1 MIMAL
6 WIDPAGNLQH
16 DQAQNLVVTCPHC
29 QAVAHITPTA
39 VPRFADLQAH
49 KPKQVGIV
57 YLCDACHAPIFLR
70 FMVRIYGATRIEL
83 SSQFTE
89 VERAREK
96 FAFTYVPEQV
106 ELMFKEALVC
116 FSAGAFN
123 AFTSMCRRT
132 AQAAFDELG
141 ASGKLRLFDELNH
154 LRQLAALTPETF
166 LKLKSILFGAETD
179 PRPGLPLLDSYD
191 AGVVLEVVKELLYEA
206 FVRKG
211 KLKQAMSVRRY
222 FLDET
227 ATNIEPLVRSGTSDE
242 I

>member
-1 MIMAL
+1 MSVS
-6 WIDPAGNLQH
+6 IDSSGQLLH
-16 DQAQNLVVTCPHC
+16 DQAENLVITCPHC

-70 FMVRIYGATRIEL
+70 FSVRIYGTNRIEL

-132 AQAAFDELG
+132 AHAAFLELG
-141 ASGKLRLFDELNH
+141 AAGKLRLFDELNH
-154 LRQLAALTPETF
+154 LRQLAELTPETF
-166 LKLKSILFGAETD
+166 LKLKSILFGSKTD
-179 PRPGLPLLDSYD
+179 PKPDLPLLDSYE
-191 AGVVLEVVKELLYEA
+191 AGIVLEVVKDLLYEA
-206 FVRKG
+206 FIRKG
-211 KLKQAMSVRRY
+211 KLQQAMSVRRY

-227 ATNIEPLVRSGTSDE
+227 ATNIEALVSGSNN
-242 I
+242 

>member
-1 MIMAL
+1 MSVS
-6 WIDPAGNLQH
+6 IDSAGHLQH
-16 DQAQNLVVTCPHC
+16 DQGDNLVVTCPHC
-29 QAVAHITPTA
+29 QAVAHITPTG
-39 VPRFADLQAH
+39 VPRFGDLQAH

-70 FMVRIYGATRIEL
+70 FGVRIYGSTRIEL

-132 AQAAFDELG
+132 AQAAFVELG

-154 LRQLAALTPETF
+154 LRQLAELTPDTF
-166 LKLKSILFGAETD
+166 LKLKSILFGSETD
-179 PRPGLPLLDSYD
+179 PKPDLPLLDSYE
-191 AGVVLEVVKELLYEA
+191 AGIVLEVVKDLLYEA

-211 KLKQAMSVRRY
+211 KLQQAMSVRRY

-227 ATNIEPLVRSGTSDE
+227 ATNIEALVSGSSD
-242 I
+242 

>member
-1 MIMAL
+1 MSVS
-6 WIDPAGNLQH
+6 IDSSGHLIH
-16 DQAQNLVVTCPHC
+16 DQGENLVVTCPHC
-29 QAVAHITPTA
+29 QAVAHITPTG
-39 VPRFADLQAH
+39 VPRFGDLQAH
-49 KPKQVGIV
+49 RPKQVGVV

-70 FMVRIYGATRIEL
+70 FMVRIYGTNRIEL

-132 AQAAFDELG
+132 AQAAFAELG
-141 ASGKLRLFDELNH
+141 AAGKLRLFDELNH
-154 LRQLAALTPETF
+154 LRQLAELTPDTF
-166 LKLKSILFGAETD
+166 LKLKSILFGSETD
-179 PRPGLPLLDSYD
+179 PKPDLPVLDSYE
-191 AGVVLEVVKELLYEA
+191 AGIVLEVVKDLLYEA

-211 KLKQAMSVRRY
+211 KLQQAMSVRRY

-227 ATNIEPLVRSGTSDE
+227 ATNIEALVSGSND
-242 I
+242 